1 MKLKII
7 SLLFSLFFSAVAD
20 AQTDK
25 IETDR
30 PDQTETPFTTPKKWV
45 QLEMGFNSQCNKPG
59 SNEFF
64 SPALLSK
71 YGISNKIELR
81 VITTIQTNSFILIPQ
96 GTTYL
101 TGLVPV
107 EIGGKI
113 SFWEEKKWVPK
124 TSLIFHFVIPKLASK
139 KFQANKLAPN
149 FRFTMQNSLSKN
161 IALGYNLGAE
171 WDGFTNEPTW
181 IYTFAPGFNLSEKW
195 YCYIEAFGFI
205 TKEDAPQHSLDGG
218 IAYFLNN
225 NLKVDF
231 SAGFGIT
238 ETAPDYYFAI
248 GASLRFKAAK

>member
-1 MKLKII
+1 MTKYILTIAV
-7 SLLFSLFFSAVAD
+7 LFSPAMAT
-20 AQTDK
+20 AQIEK

-45 QLEMGFNSQCNKPG
+45 QLEIGFNSQRNKPNN
-59 SNEFF
+59 NEYF
-64 SPALLSK
+64 SPTLLSK
-71 YGISNKIELR
+71 YGISNKVELR
-81 VITTIQTNSFILIPQ
+81 VITTVQTNSFILIPQ
-96 GTTYL
+96 GTTYQ
-101 TGLVPV
+101 TGLSPV

-113 SFWEEKKWVPK
+113 SFWEEKKWIPK
-124 TSLIFHFVIPKLASK
+124 TSLIFHFAVPKLASK

-195 YCYIEAFGFI
+195 YGYIEAFGFI
-205 TKEDAPQHSLDGG
+205 NKEDAPQHSLDGG

-248 GASLRFKAAK
+248 GASLRFKTAK

>member
-1 MKLKII
+1 MTKII
-7 SLLFSLFFSAVAD
+7 LLLFTVFFSTAVA

-45 QLEMGFNSQCNKPG
+45 QLEMGFNSQRNTPG
-59 SNEFF
+59 NNEFF
-64 SPALLSK
+64 SPTLLSK
-71 YGISNKIELR
+71 YGISHKVELR
-81 VITTIQTNSFILIPQ
+81 VITTVQTNSFIQIPQ
-96 GTTYL
+96 GTTYQ
-101 TGLVPV
+101 TGLTPV

-124 TSLIFHFVIPKLASK
+124 TSLIFHFAVPKLASK
-139 KFQANKLAPN
+139 KFKADKLAPN
-149 FRFTMQNSLSKN
+149 FRFTLQNSLSKN

-181 IYTFAPGFNLSEKW
+181 LYTFAPGFNLSEKW
-195 YCYIEAFGFI
+195 YGYIEAFGFI
-205 TKEDAPQHSLDGG
+205 NKEDAPQHSLDGG
-218 IAYFLNN
+218 IAYFMNN

-238 ETAPDYYFAI
+238 ETAPDYYIAI
-248 GASLRFKAAK
+248 GASLRFKAVK

>member
-1 MKLKII
+1 MRIKNIFTPAM
-7 SLLFSLFFSAVAD
+7 LFLSITTV
-20 AQTDK
+20 AQTNK

-45 QLEMGFNSQCNKPG
+45 QLEMGFNSQRNKPN
-59 SNEFF
+59 SNEYL
-64 SPALLSK
+64 SPTLLSK
-71 YGISNKIELR
+71 YGVSNKVELR
-81 VITTIQTNSFILIPQ
+81 VITTIQTNSFLVIPK
-96 GTTYL
+96 GTTYQ
-101 TGLVPV
+101 TGVTPV

-113 SFWEEKKWVPK
+113 SFWEEKKWIPK
-124 TSLIFHFVIPKLASK
+124 TSLIFHFAVPRLASK
-139 KFQANKLAPN
+139 KLQANKLAPN
-149 FRFTMQNSLSKN
+149 FRFTMQNNLSKN

-171 WDGFTNEPTW
+171 WDGYSNEPTW

-195 YCYIEAFGFI
+195 YGYIEAFGFI
-205 TKEDAPQHSLDGG
+205 NKEDAPQHSIDGG

-238 ETAPDYYFAI
+238 ETAHDYYFAV

>member
-1 MKLKII
+1 MTKII
-7 SLLFSLFFSAVAD
+7 LLLFAVFFSTAVA

-45 QLEMGFNSQCNKPG
+45 QLEMGFNSQRNTPG
-59 SNEFF
+59 NNEFF
-64 SPALLSK
+64 SPTLLSK
-71 YGISNKIELR
+71 YGISHKVELR
-81 VITTIQTNSFILIPQ
+81 VITTVQTNSAIQIPQ
-96 GTTYL
+96 GTIYQ
-101 TGLVPV
+101 TGLTPV

-113 SFWEEKKWVPK
+113 SFWEEKKWIPK
-124 TSLIFHFVIPKLASK
+124 TSLIFHFAVPKLASK

-149 FRFTMQNSLSKN
+149 FRFTLQNSLSKN

-181 IYTFAPGFNLSEKW
+181 LYTFAPGFNLSEKW
-195 YCYIEAFGFI
+195 YGYIEAFGFI
-205 TKEDAPQHSLDGG
+205 NKEDTPQHSLDGG
-218 IAYFLNN
+218 IAYFMNN

-248 GASLRFKAAK
+248 GASLRFKAVK

>member
-1 MKLKII
+1 MVKNILLIF
-7 SLLFSLFFSAVAD
+7 LLFSQAMVT
-20 AQTDK
+20 AQVEK

-45 QLEMGFNSQCNKPG
+45 QLEMGFNSQRNKPNN
-59 SNEFF
+59 NEYF
-64 SPALLSK
+64 SPTLLSK
-71 YGISNKIELR
+71 YGITHKVELR
-81 VITTIQTNSFILIPQ
+81 VITTVQTNSFIQIPQ
-96 GTTYL
+96 GTTYQ
-101 TGLVPV
+101 TGLSPV

-113 SFWEEKKWVPK
+113 FFWEEKKWIPK
-124 TSLIFHFVIPKLASK
+124 TSLIFHFAVPRLASK
-139 KFQANKLAPN
+139 KFIANKLAPN

-171 WDGFTNEPTW
+171 WDGFTNIPTW

-195 YCYIEAFGFI
+195 YGYIEAFGFI
-205 TKEDAPQHSLDGG
+205 NKEDAPQHSLDGG

-238 ETAPDYYFAI
+238 ETAPDYYIAI
-248 GASLRFKAAK
+248 GASLRFKAVK